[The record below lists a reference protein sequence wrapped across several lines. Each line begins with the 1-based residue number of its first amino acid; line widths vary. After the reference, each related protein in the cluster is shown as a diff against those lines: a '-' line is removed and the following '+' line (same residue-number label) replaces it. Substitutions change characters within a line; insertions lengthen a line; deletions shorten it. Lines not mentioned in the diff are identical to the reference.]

1 MTPYKSLFLH
11 NSIAKQD
18 LNLQVVQIENLP
30 NRGFVQLKIY
40 MGLDQICQVLSVV
53 NMLDYWGV
61 IISWQRDSQCPFCF
75 FSVQW
80 LMLSSKT

>member
-30 NRGFVQLKIY
+30 NCGFVQLKIY

-53 NMLDYWGV
+53 NMLDY
-61 IISWQRDSQCPFCF
+61 
-75 FSVQW
+75 
-80 LMLSSKT
+80 